1 MKVQRIVEAIESLAP
16 PQLAADWDNV
26 GLLVGDSGATV
37 GKIVLCIDL
46 SEAVLAEAVRAKSQ
60 MVMAYHPVIFKSVSR
75 VTTAA
80 APVLYEAIR
89 RGLAVYSTHTALDAA
104 PGGTN
109 DVLAEAM
116 GLSSFVPLE
125 PVVRSGQRKVVTF
138 VPGQDLHRVAEAAFA
153 AGAGRVGNYHDCAFF
168 GHGIGT
174 FCGLPGTHPS
184 IGMPG
189 HHEAAE
195 EMRFEVIA
203 PQAAAAEVC
212 RAIRA
217 AHSYE
222 TPAIDVYPLED
233 LPANCGM
240 GRIGRLPRA
249 VKETT
254 LINRV
259 KKAIGLNRVLVARP
273 GGASGAAKS
282 KRSAGSVS
290 VVACGAGSCGSLW
303 KKAAAAGA
311 QFYLTGEIRH
321 HDALA
326 AAAAGMTVAC
336 VGHSNSERIAL
347 SGLAARLGDVL
358 PGLRVVVS
366 KQDRDPFEIV

>member
-1 MKVQRIVEAIESLAP
+1 MKVQRIVEALESLAP

-26 GLLVGDSGATV
+26 GLLVGDSGASA
-37 GKIVLCIDL
+37 GKILLCIDL
-46 SEAVLAEAVRAKSQ
+46 SEAVLAEAVRARAQ
-60 MVMAYHPVIFKSVSR
+60 MVMAYHPVIFKPISQ
-75 VTTAA
+75 VTAAA

-89 RGLAVYSTHTALDAA
+89 RGIAVYSTHTALDAA

-125 PVVRSGQRKVVTF
+125 PIVRSGRRKIVTF

-153 AGAGRVGNYHDCAFF
+153 AGAGRVGNYYDCAFF
-168 GHGIGT
+168 AHGIGT

-195 EMRFEVIA
+195 EMRLEVVA
-203 PQAAAAEVC
+203 PQACVAEVC
-212 RAIRA
+212 RAIRD

-233 LPANCGM
+233 LPENCGM

-249 VKETT
+249 VNTTT

-259 KKAIGLNRVLVARP
+259 KKAIGLNHLLIARP
-273 GGASGAAKS
+273 RSSAGAGKA
-282 KRSAGSVS
+282 KRSATSVS
-290 VVACGAGSCGSLW
+290 VAACGAGSCGSLW

-311 QFYLTGEIRH
+311 QFYLTGEMRH

-326 AAAAGMTVAC
+326 AAGAGVTVAC
-336 VGHSNSERIAL
+336 LGHSNSERITLAHLAERL
-347 SGLAARLGDVL
+347 SDVL